1 MSTSKNRLR
10 QAAEQVSS
18 AEKRFYRKNDEVVA
32 RIRDLLD
39 ERGLTQKELAEKVDK
54 TPSYVSRVLGGAVNL
69 TLKTITEF
77 EDALDA
83 DILAVPSE
91 GSSSPLKEHRRY
103 ETESEY
109 TETPTASSS
118 RAKKS
123 RKEAQMDAARQV
135 VRCVTFGR
143 SQTGARAREL
153 TGGIG

>member
-1 MSTSKNRLR
+1 MNTSKNRLR
-10 QAAEQVSS
+10 QAAEQISS

-32 RIRDLLD
+32 RIRALLG
-39 ERGLTQKELAEKVDK
+39 ERGLTQKELAERVDK

-83 DILAVPSE
+83 NILSVPSE
-91 GSSSPLKEHRRY
+91 ESSALKKHRRY

-118 RAKKS
+118 REKKS
-123 RKEAQMDAARQV
+123 RKEAQMDAAQQV

-153 TGGIG
+153 TEGIG